1 MKKLLIIATFVAALG
16 AFGVG
21 YAGKAYA
28 GHGGEPGEGSVVDL
42 IADVLSCALAAQDC
56 V

>member
-28 GHGGEPGEGSVVDL
+28 WGGEPGEGSVVDL